1 MFVGDYA
8 QLSIHRL
15 MVSDR
20 VRTEAYRKALRSAV
34 EPGDVVLDVG
44 AGTGIMGM
52 LAVQAG
58 ASKVYAVEPTG
69 IAGLARQLIERNGM
83 ADRIELIEST
93 VESVELPERVDA
105 VVGEWMGCYGV
116 DENLLAPMVVAR
128 DRWLKPGGAVLPEV
142 VTAWLAPV
150 EDDELAEDIGSWRA
164 RPYDLDFGPLAE
176 ASANEVRM
184 GHDESTRDAL
194 VAAPQELW
202 TTDVRTI
209 TLEEARGPFEAEVRF
224 SAGRKGGF
232 STLAA
237 WFVARFGDGSTLT
250 NAPDA
255 PDAPETHW
263 GRSAFPLNA
272 AIEVEPDVP
281 IEVQLACEPAGPG
294 HCHHRW
300 AIKVGAGEWERHD
313 TRWDPTLPREGR

>member
-15 MVSDR
+15 MLSDR
-20 VRTEAYRKALRSAV
+20 VRTESYRRALSSAV
-34 EPGDVVLDVG
+34 KVGDVVLDVG

-58 ASKVYAVEPTG
+58 AGKVYAVEKAG
-69 IAGLARQLIERNGM
+69 IARLARQLIERNGM
-83 ADRIELIEST
+83 EDRIELIESDI
-93 VESVELPERVDA
+93 ESVELPERADV

-116 DENLLAPMVVAR
+116 DENLLPSMVVAR
-128 DRWLKPGGAVLPEV
+128 DRWLKPGGAVVPEV

-150 EDDELAEDIGSWRA
+150 EDDGLAEGIDSWRG
-164 RPYDLDFGPLAE
+164 RPYGLDFGPLAE

-184 GHDESTRDAL
+184 GHHESTADKLLAE
-194 VAAPQELW
+194 PQELW

-209 TLEEARGPFEAEVRF
+209 RLEEARAPFDAQLRF
-224 SAGRKGGF
+224 SAARQGKL
-232 STLAA
+232 SALAA
-237 WFVARFGDGSTLT
+237 WFVARFPDGSVLT
-250 NAPDA
+250 NA

-272 AIEVEPDVP
+272 GAEVEAGMP
-281 IEVQLACEPAGPG
+281 IAVQLTCEPAQPG

-300 AIKVGAGEWERHD
+300 AMKVGAGEWERHD
-313 TRWDPTLPREGR
+313 TRRDPTLPMP